1 MNIFTASGD
10 KTIAHAPVVIQIFF
24 MVSLNCPYKLTLKNI
39 KLKNTNTNPIV
50 CVKRIK
56 KLNIQYR
63 IMFFLTG
70 NSMALNVYN
79 KASAEKMVADCKDE
93 GIELSMEEANAIV
106 AARANKRFTSVDDL
120 EGVLTGRKIAEL
132 DPIEEDDD
140 LIFNPNAM
148 PGMKAY

>member
-1 MNIFTASGD
+1 MKFARTL
-10 KTIAHAPVVIQIFF
+10 V
-24 MVSLNCPYKLTLKNI
+24 LTL
-39 KLKNTNTNPIV
+39 
-50 CVKRIK
+50 
-56 KLNIQYR
+56 
-63 IMFFLTG
+63 
-70 NSMALNVYN
+70 MACAMAAPAYAGAFSFN

-93 GIELSMEEANAIV
+93 GIEICMEEANAIV